1 MPDDPIVIDA
11 SAGEGGGQTLRSALG
26 LSALLQ
32 KPVELSNIRKN
43 RPKPGLM
50 PQHLTSVQVLAELC
64 NAKVEGAKIGS
75 TSLKF
80 SPGKIVPA
88 KLAANIGT
96 AGSCSLL
103 LHTILPAAMAA
114 ETGLRVMGGTDVP
127 FSPPVDYLREAL
139 FPALRQMN
147 AFFEVNLVQRGYY
160 PKGNG
165 RISFAS
171 KEAKWPLKKIVFLEP
186 SELRYI
192 KFFSHSSGF
201 PKEVSNSQ
209 FLSAKSVLLEK
220 LGWFDFDERVEW
232 NQQSRET
239 TGSGISIFAFF
250 DSTPTVGCSC
260 LADRKNSSDSVG
272 KSAAESLLAE
282 LAPKAPVDSHLAD
295 QLIPFMA
302 LAKGKSRI
310 FCSSLSSHTITNIMI
325 TEQLLGVKFS
335 VEGEKDKPATI
346 SVDGIA
352 FTPK

>member
-1 MPDDPIVIDA
+1 M
-11 SAGEGGGQTLRSALG
+11 
-26 LSALLQ
+26 
-32 KPVELSNIRKN
+32 
-43 RPKPGLM
+43 
-50 PQHLTSVQVLAELC
+50 
-64 NAKVEGAKIGS
+64 
-75 TSLKF
+75 
-80 SPGKIVPA
+80 
-88 KLAANIGT
+88 
-96 AGSCSLL
+96 
-103 LHTILPAAMAA
+103 
-114 ETGLRVMGGTDVP
+114 
-127 FSPPVDYLREAL
+127 
-139 FPALRQMN
+139 
-147 AFFEVNLVQRGYY
+147 
-160 PKGNG
+160 
-165 RISFAS
+165 
-171 KEAKWPLKKIVFLEP
+171 
-186 SELRYI
+186 
-192 KFFSHSSGF
+192 
-201 PKEVSNSQ
+201 
-209 FLSAKSVLLEK
+209 
-220 LGWFDFDERVEW
+220 EW

-346 SVDGIA
+346 SVEGTA